1 MAHNDALTK
10 KRIAAVTKAGFFRTA
25 TGAKRSFN
33 QAYGPKLH
41 LESVEPGGAYVKGS
55 DEQYHLLKRVL
66 PVAANS
72 AEPKGKLTQPRQYLH
87 DTLRDLAEDLHA
99 ELLGQPQSLRDLA
112 KTMDPKLESRDAKIK
127 TKAFVEKFSDLFKL
141 ENDNVYALVLSH
153 PKARSKKEVRIEP
166 IEEEPPRPNVQMGGS
181 SASTDRPNRAAL
193 YFQGVLAPPKLDPKT
208 AAKNLAEHRAATKKE
223 KLEKYAKEKKERDE
237 KDAKETQAKHL
248 RQADQIIK
256 RGVR

>member
-1 MAHNDALTK
+1 
-10 KRIAAVTKAGFFRTA
+10 
-25 TGAKRSFN
+25 
-33 QAYGPKLH
+33 
-41 LESVEPGGAYVKGS
+41 
-55 DEQYHLLKRVL
+55 
-66 PVAANS
+66 VAENS

-99 ELLGQPQSLRDLA
+99 ELLGHPQSLRDLA

-166 IEEEPPRPNVQMGGS
+166 MEEEPPRPNVQMGGS

-193 YFQGVLAPPKLDPKT
+193 YFQGALAAPKPRIEKLDPKT
-208 AAKNLAEHRAATKKE
+208 ATQESGRASGSHKE
-223 KLEKYAKEKKERDE
+223 GKAGEICQGNTGQDVEAS
-237 KDAKETQAKHL
+237 
-248 RQADQIIK
+248 
-256 RGVR
+256 